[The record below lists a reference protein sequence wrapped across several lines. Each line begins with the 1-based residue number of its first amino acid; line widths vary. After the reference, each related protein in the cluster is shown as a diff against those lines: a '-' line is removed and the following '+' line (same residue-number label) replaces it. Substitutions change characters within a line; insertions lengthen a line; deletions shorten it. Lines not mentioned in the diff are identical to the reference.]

1 MRAFDLLPAA
11 GRVDPDSPALLTGDM
26 VVNHGALRAAV
37 GAAAAAL
44 AAPRKGLILIGMAP
58 DRAPVIA
65 WLGALAAGEAALL
78 LDVGL
83 ARMLPDFAAA
93 WTPRLVLWPAALPV
107 PTLPEGWRAVPSPIA
122 GMAAWTR
129 LAGEETEI
137 HPELALLLP
146 TSGSTGG
153 VKLVRLSYAALAAN
167 TTAIVAALGIRTED
181 RAVGHLP
188 LGFAF
193 GLSVLDS
200 QLAAGGSVLLA
211 RDGFLTSGFWQ
222 AVRAARCTVLPGVPY
237 HVETL
242 LRLGIDRL
250 AVPELTTI
258 LQAGGR
264 CAPEV
269 LLRLHA
275 AMAPRGGRVHAM
287 YGQTEAGPR
296 MAVLPP
302 AELPRRPGAVGPA
315 LPGGRFTIVGEDG
328 EPLPPGAVG
337 EIIHHGPGVMMGY
350 ADRRCD
356 LARGDGLKGRLATG
370 DLGRLDADGYLS
382 VTGRLKRIAKICGL
396 RLSLDDVEALAAPL
410 APVAAM
416 EHGDRL
422 LVAVSGTPAEAVRVR
437 AHLLE
442 RLGLPRTA
450 LACVARDGALPR
462 LPSGKTDYARLV
474 RELG

>member
-1 MRAFDLLPAA
+1 MRAFDLLPASA
-11 GRVDPDSPALLTGDM
+11 DPDAPALLTGDAM
-26 VVNHGALRAAV
+26 IGHGALRTAVAEAAV
-37 GAAAAAL
+37 AL
-44 AAPRKGLILIGMAP
+44 AKPRKGLVLIGMAP
-58 DRAPVIA
+58 DPAAVAA
-65 WLGALAAGEAALL
+65 WLGALAAGETALL
-78 LDVGL
+78 LDAGL
-83 ARMLPDFAAA
+83 AGMLQGFAAA
-93 WTPRLVLWPAALPV
+93 WTPHLVLWPAAQPV
-107 PTLPEGWRAVPSPIA
+107 PALPEGWRAVASPVDGMTAWAPPA
-122 GMAAWTR
+122 GN
-129 LAGEETEI
+129 ETEI

-167 TTAIVAALGIRTED
+167 TAAIVAALGIRPAD

-188 LGFAF
+188 PGFAF
-193 GLSVLDS
+193 GLSVLNS

-222 AVRAARCTVLPGVPY
+222 AVRAARCTILPGVP
-237 HVETL
+237 HQMEAL
-242 LRLGIDRL
+242 LRLRLDRL
-250 AVPELTTI
+250 AVPELSTI

-296 MAVLPP
+296 MAVLPSD
-302 AELPRRPGAVGPA
+302 ELPRRPGAVGPA
-315 LPGGRFTIVGEDG
+315 LPGGRFTIVGENG
-328 EPLPPGAVG
+328 APLPPGAEG
-337 EIIHHGPGVMMGY
+337 EILYEGPNVMMGY
-350 ADRRCD
+350 ADHPGD
-356 LARGDGLKGRLATG
+356 LARGDGLNGRLATG

-382 VTGRLKRIAKICGL
+382 VTGRLKRIAKVCGL

-410 APVAAM
+410 APVAAV
-416 EHGDRL
+416 EQDGRL
-422 LVAVSGTPAEAVRVR
+422 LVAVAGTPDDAALVR

-450 LACVARDGALPR
+450 LGCEVLDGALPL
-462 LPSGKTDYARLV
+462 LPSGKTDYARLI